1 MPVVLSCG
9 RRAGLV
15 DGYCA
20 DACAALAS
28 AGLIGIALPPLLS
41 NNSGRAQSRGRA
53 HGYIPTSCRPP
64 WPAGLGG
71 RAFPG
76 LQRRRCSSSL
86 ASRWI
91 DRFITD
97 AASSLPSC
105 CMGHSLLLLLSC
117 WLTCRGQMRGQQL
130 ASSSACLNG
139 RDDNAGLSSGQQ
151 CSS

>member
-1 MPVVLSCG
+1 
-9 RRAGLV
+9 LV

-64 WPAGLGG
+64 WPAGLISE
-71 RAFPG
+71 AEPS
-76 LQRRRCSSSL
+76 QYCSRRCSSSL

-130 ASSSACLNG
+130 PLPLAACLNG
-139 RDDNAGLSSGQQ
+139 GDDHAGLSSSQQ